1 MRGDHKRSTAL
12 GQMAA
17 MINTFDENAST
28 FRQFNRF
35 FTQKIGVLDED
46 YLGSRFS
53 LSKVRVLYELAHRR
67 KATATEIGKELGL
80 DAGYLSRI
88 ISNFAEEGLIDSKPS
103 KTDGRQAILQLTKQG
118 LKTFA
123 TLNAR
128 AEEKAATMLNPLT
141 ANERERLFDAM
152 RTVES
157 VLGGQHNTESSYAL
171 RTTHAGDLGWIVH
184 RHGALYFQEY
194 GWDEHFEGLV
204 ASIVAEFV
212 EHLDPKRER
221 CWIAEKD
228 HEIVG
233 CVFLVKKSATVAQLR
248 LLLVEPK
255 ARGLGV
261 GTRLVDECTAFAKS
275 VGYRSI
281 ILWTN
286 DVLHAAR
293 HVYEKAGYRLVREEN
308 HHSFGH
314 DLVGETWKLK
324 L

>member
-12 GQMAA
+12 GRMAA
-17 MINTFDENAST
+17 MINTFDQSAST

-103 KTDGRQAILQLTKQG
+103 KTDGRQAILQLSKQG
-118 LKTFA
+118 LKAFA
-123 TLNAR
+123 NLNAR
-128 AEEKAATMLNPLT
+128 AEERAAAILNPLT

-157 VLGGQHNTESSYAL
+157 VLGGQRNTESTYIL
-171 RTTHAGDLGWIVH
+171 RAPHAGDLGWIVH
-184 RHGALYFQEY
+184 RHGALYFEEY

-221 CWIAEKD
+221 CWVAEKD
-228 HEIVG
+228 HQIVG

-293 HVYEKAGYRLVREEN
+293 HVYEKAGYQLVRKEN

-314 DLVGETWKLK
+314 DLVGETWELK

>member
-1 MRGDHKRSTAL
+1 MN
-12 GQMAA
+12 
-17 MINTFDENAST
+17 NTFDPNAST

-46 YLGSRFS
+46 YLGTRFS

-88 ISNFAEEGLIDSKPS
+88 ISTFAEEGLIESKPS
-103 KTDGRQAILQLTKQG
+103 KTDGRQTILRLTKQG
-118 LKTFA
+118 HKTFV

-128 AEEKAATMLNPLT
+128 AEEKATAILNPLT
-141 ANERERLFDAM
+141 VNERERLFAAM

-157 VLGGQHNTESSYAL
+157 VLEGEHSTESSYVLRAL
-171 RTTHAGDLGWIVH
+171 HAGDLGWIVH
-184 RHGALYFQEY
+184 RHGALYFEEY

-233 CVFLVKKSATVAQLR
+233 CVFLVKKSVTIAQLR

-255 ARGLGV
+255 ARGLGI
-261 GTRLVDECTAFAKS
+261 GSRLVDECTPFAKAA
-275 VGYRSI
+275 GYWSI

-293 HVYEKAGYRLVREEN
+293 HIYEKAGYQLVRTEK

-314 DLVGETWKLK
+314 DLVGETWVLK